1 MEDTT
6 DSKFLYN
13 EIKFNDLTKK
23 NLIVSSIIFYSL
35 ILHFN
40 LYNCVYIVSRCK
52 GVLACRRI
60 DKNNTQLY

>member
-23 NLIVSSIIFYSL
+23 ILIVSSIGFYFL

-40 LYNCVYIVSRCK
+40 LYNAFIWYLDAKVF
-52 GVLACRRI
+52 
-60 DKNNTQLY
+60 